1 MDIRTRWQQAS
12 RRQRIAVI
20 LAGAW
25 LLYALLGYFL
35 LSPWLRGTLQSTV
48 SEVTGRQVELEK
60 VVFNPLALSLSVQGF
75 ALKDADD
82 GTLFGFDEFYA
93 NFQLSSLLRWSW
105 HFDQISLFAPTG
117 RVVQT
122 GENSFNFDDIVAR
135 LAVEEEA
142 DVVEEEPAPTMLPRF
157 SFRELLLVQGDF
169 RFRDE
174 AREQPDELVLAPVSF
189 QILDFSTRA
198 DGQGNNEFEF
208 AVTGPA
214 GGRLD
219 WAGSVVF
226 DPLIAAGRLSLTGV
240 DLSPFAEFFQHQVAF
255 RVPSATLDISS
266 DYQFE
271 AEPDGRWRLSEGGI
285 TLTNLEIRDP
295 QLEQPVLSLPLLEL
309 SGVEVDTIAQQVG
322 IERLL
327 LQGLDV
333 DVRLRD
339 DGLHLEKLFAPVAAE
354 QQQPQVPA
362 EEDSAVEQVVASDS
376 AAMEE
381 PAEQAKP
388 WQVLLARLELAEA
401 SVTVIDETL
410 ADPATLVLTPMNL
423 LLEQVAFNRD
433 EVFSLSGNITVA
445 ETGQVQLSGEGK
457 IEPLTVTLRTE
468 VSTLPLAA
476 LQGWI
481 QDSAAINLSAGELAA
496 NLTIEH
502 GSTDYV
508 EESVEENVAESA
520 AEQADTRISGQ
531 VVITGLNLQES
542 NGNPLLGFSTLSL
555 DGIALSLLE
564 SRLNIDAVTLADLR
578 AQSLIDDGG
587 IDVSVRISVPA
598 SEQAASSAETAT
610 EAAAQSKPWH
620 LGIGS
625 LRLRNGELVHV
636 DRSLSPAFRV
646 GLYRLDGEVRGLS
659 SDPRRKADVNLTA
672 RLDQTSPLTVRG
684 KIAPLAELPQM
695 DLTIVMSG
703 YDMNSVTP
711 FTGQYLGYAVES
723 GQLAVDSRI
732 AIDGSIL
739 DSESRL
745 RAANFFLGDSV
756 PSDEALKA
764 PIKLGLAVLRD
775 RSGMIDLPVKA
786 KGDLNDPSVSVSGI
800 ILRAITN
807 VMVKAATSP
816 FSALASLAGGEEL
829 NHIEYIPGD
838 DEPTDDGRAQM
849 ATLAQLLGERPS
861 LLMNLSGSAQQTDRL
876 PLAALLLGR
885 QLRPEQWNGLELALD
900 DGDFRRAVQSRY
912 RELTGERAE
921 LLLGDAVIEDRDQ
934 RDRIVAERA
943 FTALAQRDAD
953 ALDSGRLNELASAR
967 AQRSKAILVDEFG
980 LDGERLFIVSATL
993 DSDAALSGVVLSLG
1007 AR

>member
-12 RRQRIAVI
+12 RRQRIAVM
-20 LAGAW
+20 LAGVW

-35 LSPWLRGTLQSTV
+35 LSPWLRGTLQDTV
-48 SEVTGRQVELEK
+48 SEMTGRQVELEK

-75 ALKDADD
+75 ALKDADG
-82 GTLFGFDEFYA
+82 GTLFGFEEFYA
-93 NFQLSSLLRWSW
+93 NFQLSSLFRWSW
-105 HFDQISLFAPTG
+105 HFDQISLFAPTA

-122 GENSFNFDDIVAR
+122 GEDSFNFDDIVAR
-135 LAVEEEA
+135 FAVEEQPE
-142 DVVEEEPAPTMLPRF
+142 VVEEQVPATLPRF

-174 AREQPDELVLAPVSF
+174 AREQPDELVLSPVSF

-198 DGQGNNEFEF
+198 DGQGNNAFEF

-219 WAGSVVF
+219 WAGSVAF

-255 RVPSATLDISS
+255 RVPSATLDIAS

-271 AEPDGRWRLSEGGI
+271 AEPDGRLRLSEGGI
-285 TLTNLEIRDP
+285 SLSNLEIRDP
-295 QLEQPVLSLPLLEL
+295 QLEQPVLSLPLLEI
-309 SGVEVDTIAQQVG
+309 SGVEIDTISQQVG

-327 LQGLDV
+327 LQGLNI

-339 DGLHLEKLFAPVAAE
+339 DGLHLESLFAPVAAE
-354 QQQPQVPA
+354 QEAPQISGQ
-362 EEDSAVEQVVASDS
+362 ES
-376 AAMEE
+376 AA
-381 PAEQAKP
+381 AEQAPAADGAAAEEAAEEGKP
-388 WQVLLARLELAEA
+388 WQVLLARLELADA

-410 ADPATLVLTPMNL
+410 AQPATLALTPINL

-433 EVFSLSGNITVA
+433 EAFSLSGDITVA
-445 ETGQVQLSGEGK
+445 ETGRVQLSGEGK
-457 IEPLTVTLRTE
+457 IEPLSVTLRSE

-481 QDSAAINLSAGELAA
+481 QDSAAVTLSAGELAA
-496 NLTIEH
+496 NLMVEH
-502 GSTDYV
+502 GSAGSAGSDG
-508 EESVEENVAESA
+508 ENNVGSSA
-520 AEQADTRISGQ
+520 ASSVEQADTRVSGQ
-531 VVITGLNLQES
+531 MVITGLNLQEA
-542 NGNPLLGFSTLSL
+542 NGSPLLGFSTLSL

-564 SRLNIDAVTLADLR
+564 SRLDVDAVTLADLR

-587 IDVSVRISVPA
+587 NDVAVRIAVPTSGQAAPA
-598 SEQAASSAETAT
+598 SEAT
-610 EAAAQSKPWH
+610 TDSQPWR
-620 LGIGS
+620 LGIGL
-625 LRLRNGELVHV
+625 LRLRNGELVHI

-646 GLYRLDGEVRGLS
+646 GLYRLDGDVRGLS

-672 RLDQTSPLTVRG
+672 RLDQTSPFTVRG

-695 DLTIVMSG
+695 DLTIAMSG
-703 YDMNSVTP
+703 YDMNSLTT

-723 GQLAVDSRI
+723 GQLAVDSRV

-739 DSESRL
+739 DSESRIK
-745 RAANFFLGDSV
+745 AANFFLGDSV

-775 RSGMIDLPVKA
+775 RSGLIDLPVKA

-829 NHIEYIPGD
+829 NHIDFVPGD
-838 DEPTDDGRAQM
+838 DQPTDAGRAQM

-861 LLMNLSGSAQQTDRL
+861 LLMNLSGSVQQADRL
-876 PLAALLLGR
+876 ALAALLLGR
-885 QLRPEQWNGLELALD
+885 QLLPEQWNGLEAALD
-900 DGDFRRAVQSRY
+900 DRDFRRAVQSRY
-912 RELTGERAE
+912 RGLTGERAE
-921 LLLGDAVIEDRDQ
+921 LLLGETVIEDRDR
-934 RDRIVAERA
+934 RDRVVAERA
-943 FTALAQRDAD
+943 FNTLAQRDAD
-953 ALDSGRLNELASAR
+953 ALGDDRLSELAAAR

-980 LDGERLFIVSATL
+980 LDGERLFIVGATL
-993 DSDAALSGVVLSLG
+993 DSNAALSGVVLSLG

>member
-12 RRQRIAVI
+12 RRQRIALV
-20 LAGAW
+20 LVGAW

-35 LSPWLRGTLQSTV
+35 LSPWLRSTLQSTV
-48 SEVTGRQVELEK
+48 SEVTGRQVVLEK

-75 ALKDADD
+75 ALKDADN

-93 NFQLSSLLRWSW
+93 NFQLSSLFRWSW

-122 GENSFNFDDIVAR
+122 GEDSFNFDDIVAR
-135 LAVEEEA
+135 LAVADEA
-142 DVVEEEPAPTMLPRF
+142 DAAEAEAAPTLLPRF

-198 DGQGNNEFEF
+198 DGQGNNAFEF

-219 WAGSVVF
+219 WAGSVAF
-226 DPLIAAGRLSLTGV
+226 DPVIAAGRLSLSGV

-255 RVPSATLDISS
+255 RVPSATLDIAS
-266 DYQFE
+266 DYRFE
-271 AEPDGRWRLSEGGI
+271 ADPDGRLRLSEGGI

-295 QLEQPVLSLPLLEL
+295 QLEQAVLSLPLLEL
-309 SGVEVDTIAQQVG
+309 SGVEVDSIARQVG

-327 LQGLDV
+327 LRGLEV
-333 DVRLRD
+333 DVRLRN
-339 DGLHLEKLFAPVAAE
+339 DGLHLQQLFAPVAAE
-354 QQQPQVPA
+354 QNEPLPVSA
-362 EEDSAVEQVVASDS
+362 EQDGTPEQVVTGDS
-376 AAMEE
+376 AAAEE
-381 PAEQAKP
+381 AEEAEEAGKP
-388 WQVLLARLELAEA
+388 WQVLLARLELADA
-401 SVTVIDETL
+401 GVTVIDETL
-410 ADPATLVLTPMNL
+410 AEPATLVLTPINL
-423 LLEQVAFNRD
+423 VLEQVAFNRD
-433 EVFSLSGNITVA
+433 EVFSLTGDITVA
-445 ETGQVQLSGEGK
+445 ETGRVQLSGEGS
-457 IEPLTVTLRTE
+457 IEPLAVTLRSE

-476 LQGWI
+476 MQGWI
-481 QDSAAINLSAGELAA
+481 QDSAAVTLSTGELAA

-502 GSTDYV
+502 GAVVRVDEATD
-508 EESVEENVAESA
+508 
-520 AEQADTRISGQ
+520 DTRISGQ
-531 VVITGLNLQES
+531 LVVTGLNLQES
-542 NGNPLLGFSTLSL
+542 NGSPLLAFSSLSL

-578 AQSLIDDGG
+578 ARSLIDDGG
-587 IDVSVRISVPA
+587 NDVSVRISVPA
-598 SEQAASSAETAT
+598 SEQPGPSSKVET
-610 EAAAQSKPWH
+610 ESQSWR
-620 LGIGS
+620 LDIGS
-625 LRLRNGELVHV
+625 LRLRNGELVHI

-659 SDPRRKADVNLTA
+659 SDPRRKADVNLSA
-672 RLDQTSPLTVRG
+672 RLDQTSPFAVRG

-703 YDMNSVTP
+703 YDMTSVTP

-723 GQLAVDSRI
+723 GQLALDSRI
-732 AIDGSIL
+732 AIDGSML
-739 DSESRL
+739 DSESRI

-786 KGDLNDPSVSVSGI
+786 TGDLNDPSVSVSGI

-829 NHIEYIPGD
+829 NHIDFVPGD
-838 DEPTDDGRAQM
+838 NVPTEAGRTQI

-861 LLMNLSGSAQQTDRL
+861 LLMNLSGSAQQADRL

-885 QLRPEQWNGLELALD
+885 QLMPEQWNGLELALD
-900 DGDFRRAVQSRY
+900 DRDFRRAVQNRY
-912 RELTGERAE
+912 RETTGERAE
-921 LLLGDAVIEDRDQ
+921 LLLDDTVIDDREQ
-934 RDRIVAERA
+934 RDRIVTERA
-943 FTALAQRDAD
+943 FVALAQRDAD
-953 ALDSGRLNELASAR
+953 ALDSGRLNELAAAR
-967 AQRSKAILVDEFG
+967 AQRSKTILVDEFG

-993 DSDAALSGVVLSLG
+993 DSEAALSGVVLSLG

>member
-12 RRQRIAVI
+12 RRQRIAVM

-35 LSPWLRGTLQSTV
+35 LSPWLRSTLESTV

-75 ALKDADD
+75 ALKDADG
-82 GTLFGFDEFYA
+82 GTLFGFEEFYA
-93 NFQLSSLLRWSW
+93 NFQLSSLFRWSW
-105 HFDQISLFAPTG
+105 HFDRISLFAPTG

-135 LAVEEEA
+135 LAVEEETE
-142 DVVEEEPAPTMLPRF
+142 VVEEDVEPTMLPRF
-157 SFRELLLVQGDF
+157 SFRELLLLQGDF

-208 AVTGPA
+208 AVTGPE

-219 WAGSVVF
+219 WAGSVAF

-240 DLSPFAEFFQHQVAF
+240 DLAPFAEFFQHQFSF
-255 RVPSATLDISS
+255 RVPSATLDIAS

-271 AEPDGRWRLSEGGI
+271 AKPDGRLRLSEGGI

-295 QLEQPVLSLPLLEL
+295 QLEQPVLNLPLLEL
-309 SGVEVDTIAQQVG
+309 SGVEVDSIAQQVG

-327 LQGLDV
+327 LEGLDV
-333 DVRLRD
+333 DVRLRA
-339 DGLHLEKLFAPVAAE
+339 DGLHLEKLFEPVAAE
-354 QQQPQVPA
+354 QEQQPRVSA
-362 EEDSAVEQVVASDS
+362 EGGSAEEQVVASDS
-376 AAMEE
+376 TAADKASKEVAEE
-381 PAEQAKP
+381 TAEETRP
-388 WQVLLARLELAEA
+388 WQVLLSRLELAEA

-410 ADPATLVLTPMNL
+410 AEPATLVLTPVNL

-433 EVFSLSGNITVA
+433 EEFSLSGDITVA

-457 IEPLTVTLRTE
+457 IEPLTITLRSE

-481 QDSAAINLSAGELAA
+481 QDGAAVNLSAGELAA

-502 GSTDYV
+502 GV
-508 EESVEENVAESA
+508 AESGAESA
-520 AEQADTRISGQ
+520 AEQADTRVSGQ
-531 VVITGLNLQES
+531 VAITALNLQEA
-542 NGNPLLGFSTLSL
+542 NGNPLLGFSSLSL
-555 DGIALSLLE
+555 DGIVLSLLE
-564 SRLNIDAVTLADLR
+564 SRLDIDVVTLADLQ

-587 IDVSVRISVPA
+587 NDVSVRIAVPA
-598 SEQAASSAETAT
+598 SAPAASST
-610 EAAAQSKPWH
+610 EAAPESKSWDF
-620 LGIGS
+620 GIGS

-672 RLDQTSPLTVRG
+672 RVDQTSPFTVRG

-711 FTGQYLGYAVES
+711 FTGQYLGYTVES
-723 GQLAVDSRI
+723 GQLAVDSRV

-739 DSESRL
+739 DSESRI

-756 PSDEALKA
+756 PSDEALSA

-775 RSGMIDLPVKA
+775 RSGMIDLPVRA

-807 VMVKAATSP
+807 VMIKAATSP
-816 FSALASLAGGEEL
+816 FSALASLAGGKEL
-829 NHIEYIPGD
+829 NHIEFIPGD
-838 DEPTDDGRAQM
+838 DEPTEAGRAQM

-861 LLMNLSGSAQQTDRL
+861 LLMNLSGSAQQADRL
-876 PLAALLLGR
+876 ALAALLLGR
-885 QLRPEQWNGLELALD
+885 QLMPEQWNGLELALD
-900 DGDFRRAVQSRY
+900 DRDFRRAVQSRY
-912 RELTGERAE
+912 REATGERAE

-934 RDRIVAERA
+934 RDRVVSERA
-943 FTALAQRDAD
+943 FTALARRDAE
-953 ALDSGRLNELASAR
+953 ALGSGRLNELAAAR
-967 AQRSKAILVDEFG
+967 AQRSKAMLVDELG

>member
-1 MDIRTRWQQAS
+1 MDIRTRWQQAGS
-12 RRQRIAVI
+12 RQRIAVM

-25 LLYALLGYFL
+25 LIYALLGYFL
-35 LSPWLRGTLQSTV
+35 LSPWLRSTLQSTV

-75 ALKDADD
+75 ALKDTD
-82 GTLFGFDEFYA
+82 GNTLFGFDEFYA
-93 NFQLSSLLRWSW
+93 NFQLSSLFRWSW
-105 HFDQISLFAPTG
+105 HFDRISLFAPTG

-122 GENSFNFDDIVAR
+122 GEDSFNFDDIVDR
-135 LAVEEEA
+135 FAVQEQQ
-142 DVVEEEPAPTMLPRF
+142 DVNEQQAASAMLPRF

-219 WAGSVVF
+219 WAGSVAL
-226 DPLIAAGRLSLTGV
+226 DPLIAAGRLSLIGV
-240 DLSPFAEFFQHQVAF
+240 DLSPFAEFFQHQFAF
-255 RVPSATLDISS
+255 RVPSATLDIAS

-271 AEPDGRWRLSEGGI
+271 ADPDGRLRLSQGGI
-285 TLTNLEIRDP
+285 TLSNLEIRDP
-295 QLEQPVLSLPLLEL
+295 QLEQPVLSLPLLEIG
-309 SGVEVDTIAQQVG
+309 GVEVDSIAQQVG

-327 LQGLDV
+327 LRGLDV

-339 DGLHLEKLFAPVAAE
+339 DGLQLEQLFAPVPAE
-354 QQQPQVPA
+354 QEQQLQPLEAKDGASVQSVT
-362 EEDSAVEQVVASDS
+362 SDS
-376 AAMEE
+376 AAPE
-381 PAEQAKP
+381 PAKP
-388 WQVLLARLELAEA
+388 WQLLLSRLELADA

-410 ADPATLVLTPMNL
+410 AQPATLVLTPINL
-423 LLEQVAFNRD
+423 VLEQVAFNRD
-433 EVFSLSGNITVA
+433 EVFSLSGDITIA
-445 ETGQVQLSGEGK
+445 ETGRVQLSGAGRIK
-457 IEPLTVTLRTE
+457 PLAITLRSE

-476 LQGWI
+476 FQGWV
-481 QDSAAINLSAGELAA
+481 QDSAAVNLSAGELAA

-502 GSTDYV
+502 GGTAG
-508 EESVEENVAESA
+508 E
-520 AEQADTRISGQ
+520 AEQEADTLISGQ
-531 VVITGLNLQES
+531 VVITALNLQEA
-542 NGNPLLGFSTLSL
+542 GGKPLLGFSTLSL

-564 SRLNIDAVTLADLR
+564 SRLNIDAVTLVDLQ
-578 AQSLIDDGG
+578 AQSLIDDQGN
-587 IDVSVRISVPA
+587 DVSVRIAVPA
-598 SEQAASSAETAT
+598 AGQATPSTDAATAS
-610 EAAAQSKPWH
+610 QPWR

-625 LRLRNGELVHV
+625 LRLRNGELIHV

-659 SDPRRKADVNLTA
+659 SDPGRKADVNLTA
-672 RLDQTSPLTVRG
+672 RLDQTSPFSVRG

-695 DLTIVMSG
+695 DLAIAMSG
-703 YDMNSVTP
+703 YDMNSLTP

-723 GQLAVDSRI
+723 GQLAVDSRV
-732 AIDGSIL
+732 AIDGSML
-739 DSESRL
+739 DSESRI
-745 RAANFFLGDSV
+745 RAASFFLGDSV
-756 PSDEALKA
+756 SSDEALKA

-775 RSGMIDLPVKA
+775 RSGLIDLPVKA
-786 KGDLNDPSVSVSGI
+786 NGDLNDPSVSVSGI

-829 NHIEYIPGD
+829 SHIEFVPGD
-838 DEPTDDGRAQM
+838 DQPTEAGRARM
-849 ATLAQLLGERPS
+849 ATLVKLLGERPS
-861 LLMNLSGSAQQTDRL
+861 LLLNLSGSVQQGDRL
-876 PLAALLLGR
+876 ALAALLLGR
-885 QLRPEQWNGLELALD
+885 QLLPEQWSGLQAALD
-900 DGDFRRAVQSRY
+900 DRDFRRAVQSRY

-921 LLLGDAVIEDRDQ
+921 LLLGETVIEDRDQ
-934 RDRIVAERA
+934 RDRVVAERA
-943 FTALAQRDAD
+943 FAALAQRDAD
-953 ALDSGRLNELASAR
+953 ALGSDRLNELATAR
-967 AQRSKAILVDEFG
+967 AQRSKTILVDEFG